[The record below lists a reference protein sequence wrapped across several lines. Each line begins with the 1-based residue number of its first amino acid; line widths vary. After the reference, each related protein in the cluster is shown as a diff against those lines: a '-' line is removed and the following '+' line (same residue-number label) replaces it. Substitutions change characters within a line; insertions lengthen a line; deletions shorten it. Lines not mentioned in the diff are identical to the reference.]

1 MRFVTDY
8 MRDEVLRHELNEL
21 TQETFG
27 FDFESWVTNGYF
39 EGDYI
44 PYSYEENG
52 RLIANVSVNRMEF
65 LQNGVEK
72 HYIQVGTVMTGQKF
86 RNQGYARN
94 LMEKVLSDY
103 AGKCDGIYLFGNLDA
118 LGFYDKMG
126 FARGMQ
132 YRYILKSDMRAE
144 LQKQAAE
151 QDEIAC
157 FRQIEETDLQRKVCY
172 MEAVRQS
179 VVNSAFEQT
188 NKYGLQMFYTAEMEP
203 VHYSEA
209 LDCYISM
216 YEEEGTLY
224 LKSVIAKGKVS
235 LNQIL
240 THIRS
245 EYANLILGFTP
256 CEEDAYMFDTEPYE
270 GEDDYRLFIYG
281 EELRSIEKDRLYFS
295 EFSHA

>member
-1 MRFVTDY
+1 MRFITDY

-21 TQETFG
+21 TRETFG

-44 PYSYEENG
+44 PYSYEEDG
-52 RLIANVSVNRMEF
+52 RMIANVSVNRMEF

-72 HYIQVGTVMTGQKF
+72 HYIQVGTVMTGQAF
-86 RNQGYARN
+86 RNQGYARK

-132 YRYILKSDMRAE
+132 YRYILKSEIRAE
-144 LQKQAAE
+144 LQKLAAE
-151 QDEIAC
+151 QDETAC
-157 FRQIEETDLQRKVCY
+157 FRQIEETDLQRKACY
-172 MEAVRQS
+172 METVRQS
-179 VVNSAFEQT
+179 AVNSAFEQT

-203 VHYSEA
+203 VYYCET

-224 LKSVIAKGKVS
+224 LKSVIAKEKVS
-235 LNQIL
+235 LKQIL

-245 EYANLILGFTP
+245 EYTNLILGFTP
-256 CEEDAYMFDTEPYE
+256 CEEDAYMFDGEAYD

-281 EELRSIEKDRLYFS
+281 EELRSIEKDRLYFP